1 MRGDAR
7 EKTQNM
13 GKRASIAGKG
23 AGKTHDQPFMADAFD
38 EVGFA
43 GRAAT
48 GQRPPFI
55 DCGWDANAD
64 GSIDAFVRY
73 PAV

>member
-23 AGKTHDQPFMADAFD
+23 AIEDERELARAFRRLRR
-38 EVGFA
+38 VGFSP
-43 GRAAT
+43 GDP
-48 GQRPPFI
+48 GEHEEEDEQE
-55 DCGWDANAD
+55 
-64 GSIDAFVRY
+64 
-73 PAV
+73 